1 MDQSSI
7 QMDYLHILMNSD
19 IIVQAILLLLIFLS
33 VLSWAI
39 IIKKRKS
46 IKEIN
51 KQNDEFLKVYSE
63 SASFKDIINKTQ
75 ELSLSSFK
83 TMFVEG
89 HNEIEKL
96 KELDFLKHFDRFG
109 LEGVERSLKKGMND
123 SNLRLDS
130 LLSILASVGSISP
143 FIGLLGTVWGII
155 HSFAGLAKGGG
166 TLEAVAP
173 GIAEAL
179 IATAVGLFAAI
190 PAVWFFNY
198 FSNSN
203 SQVNKKMESFA
214 QSFLNRVEHTL
225 SSSK

>member
-1 MDQSSI
+1 MDESTA

-39 IIKKRKS
+39 IFKKRKS
-46 IKEIN
+46 INEIN

-63 SASFKDIINKTQ
+63 GMSFKDIIHKTQ
-75 ELSLSSFK
+75 ELSLSSYK
-83 TMFVEG
+83 TMFIEG

-96 KELDFLKHFDRFG
+96 KEVGLLKHFDRFG
-109 LEGVERSLKKGMND
+109 LEGIERSLKKGIND

-155 HSFAGLAKGGG
+155 HSFAGLAQGGG

-190 PAVWFFNY
+190 PAVWFFNH
-198 FSNSN
+198 FTNTN
-203 SQVNKKMESFA
+203 TEINKKMESFA
-214 QSFLNRVEHTL
+214 QSFLNRVEHSL
-225 SSSK
+225 SSTK